1 MLLFA
6 NNVKPTTVPP
16 YNKGVLAIF
25 ALLACMFIISCCGMS
40 PNLNLKQS
48 WPTAFASVRK
58 SICDR
63 LFFPLWTIHGML
75 TFR

>member
-58 SICDR
+58 SIDDR
-63 LFFPLWTIHGML
+63 LISF
-75 TFR
+75 